1 MSAGLLMLGMV
12 AWVVMA
18 AVIASLFALVQ
29 VIREKAEEMSDSIYE
44 DDGTDGWP
52 A

>member
-1 MSAGLLMLGMV
+1 MLGMV

-18 AVIASLFALVQ
+18 AVIASLFALLQ
-29 VIREKAEEMSDSIYE
+29 VIREKTEELSNSIYE
-44 DDGTDGWP
+44 DDDGTDEWL